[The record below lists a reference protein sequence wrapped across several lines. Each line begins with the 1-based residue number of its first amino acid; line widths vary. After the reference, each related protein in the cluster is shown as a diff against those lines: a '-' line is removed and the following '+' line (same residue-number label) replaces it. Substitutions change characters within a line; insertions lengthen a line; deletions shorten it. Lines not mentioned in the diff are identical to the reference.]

1 MSKASKQT
9 TYRVDG
15 LSCTNCAGKFEKN
28 VKNISGVTDAKVNFG
43 AGKIT
48 VLWRNFY

>member
-9 TYRVDG
+9 TYRVEG

-28 VKNISGVTDAKVNFG
+28 E
-43 AGKIT
+43 KILAELLT
-48 VLWRNFY
+48 QR